1 MKFDTSHPSLCHD
14 LQKQTNQRR
23 YLPHQNIWPGSLLG
37 EHPDIRN
44 KRIDVRGAPCCPI
57 RRQQET
63 EGLSVLFLFYYISSF
78 DSDLISIPV
87 DPQVVRHLIDYQE
100 RRRRR
105 WVKVQENIGDIW
117 RSWLSLPRRIF
128 SSMGHHGIRG
138 LVLKVISLPS
148 LSISIGPSFT

>member
-1 MKFDTSHPSLCHD
+1 MTFRSKPTKDGTYRIKIYGQDLYLESIPTSETSASTSGVRLAAPYAASKKQKVCLC
-14 LQKQTNQRR
+14 
-23 YLPHQNIWPGSLLG
+23 
-37 EHPDIRN
+37 
-44 KRIDVRGAPCCPI
+44 C
-57 RRQQET
+57 
-63 EGLSVLFLFYYISSF
+63 FFFYYISSF

-128 SSMGHHGIRG
+128 SSMGHPRNTRACTQSN
-138 LVLKVISLPS
+138 LPTEPFNFDRVLLSLKLTS
-148 LSISIGPSFT
+148 VL